1 VNLLKRWTGLRL
13 RDDWVWQKG
22 YQRPTLM
29 LREPARAGWYLLT
42 MRLQA
47 DQLRCYGLF
56 NRNQGRIL
64 LNGKLRRRVVHI
76 SRSSRTSCFEIQGLN
91 RDPLISELRLVPQP
105 FWRVRK
111 LLAAKLLRL
120 HPAYRKRSLRQRSF
134 SQQWLDYNHLLSR
147 KNFPL
152 LGYDEWIEQVEIPA
166 LLEQDEQGK
175 HESTAKAAAETE
187 SVNFAIWL
195 WGKRD
200 DEQSCKLSLD
210 SLRNQIAGPF
220 QVLPPE
226 QQLQQEDQQTW
237 IVFLQAGDQLAPQA
251 QARFSSIIQTHGDA
265 RILYADEDRINLEG
279 RRHSPQFK
287 PAWNP
292 DLLYTDP
299 HYSHCWLIRADLCL
313 RACQALNADGEL
325 AELYAIALEATSLCG
340 SGQILHIPEVLYH
353 RLDQAGEQR
362 SSSQTAQSLQ
372 KFLARHGHN
381 LQVSHHQTG
390 GHRIHWSLPDPAPL
404 VSIIIAT
411 RNRGD
416 LLRCCLTS
424 LAEHAQGNPPTELI
438 LIDNG
443 SNELETLDYLAHLA
457 QQQNVRILRRPEK
470 FNYAALNNEAVSLA
484 RGELI
489 ALINNDVEA
498 THSGWLAAMAAQALR
513 PEIGAVGAKLLFP
526 DGTIQHA
533 GVLLGIG
540 GIAGHAHKYLTGED
554 EGYQLRLQL
563 AHNLSAVTAATLVV
577 RKAVFEEVDG
587 FDAVNFA
594 VSYNDV
600 DFCLRLLRAGY
611 RNLFCPDAVLI
622 HHESKSR
629 GAPTSAADNAQ
640 WLRERQAMVSRWGAV
655 LQADPNYSPHLT
667 LQEENLS
674 LTLKTSI
681 TKARSSSLPLS

>member
-13 RDDWVWQKG
+13 REDWVWQRG
-22 YQRPTLM
+22 CQRPTLM
-29 LREPARAGWYLLT
+29 LRYPARPGWYLLT
-42 MRLQA
+42 VRLHG
-47 DQLRCYGLF
+47 DQLRCYGII
-56 NRNQGRIL
+56 NRHQGRIL
-64 LNGKLRRRVVHI
+64 VNGKLRRRVVHI
-76 SRSSRTSCFEIQGLN
+76 GKRSRSTCFEIQGYN
-91 RDPLISELRLVPQP
+91 REPLISELRLVPQP
-105 FWRVRK
+105 FWRVQK
-111 LLAAKLLRL
+111 LLATKLLRL
-120 HPAYRKRSLRQRSF
+120 HPAYRKESLKQRCF

-147 KNFPL
+147 KNIPL
-152 LGYDEWIEQVEIPA
+152 VGYDEWIEQVELPA
-166 LLEQDEQGK
+166 LLEQIQQSKNIPPLATNEP
-175 HESTAKAAAETE
+175 T

-195 WGKRD
+195 WGQRD
-200 DEQSCKLSLD
+200 SDQHCQRSID
-210 SLRNQIAGPF
+210 SLNHQNAGPF
-220 QVLPPE
+220 QILPPE
-226 QQLQQEDQQTW
+226 QQLQEEDRQTW

-251 QARFSSIIQTHGDA
+251 LARLTSVIQAHSDA
-265 RILYADEDRINLEG
+265 GVIYADEDRINLVR

-313 RACQALNADGEL
+313 RACQALNANGEL
-325 AELYAIALEATSLCG
+325 TELYAIALEATAICEG
-340 SGQILHIPEVLYH
+340 NQILHLPEVLYH

-362 SSSQTAQSLQ
+362 STSQTAQSVQ
-372 KFLARHGHN
+372 SFLARHGHEV
-381 LQVSHHQTG
+381 QVSHRQTG
-390 GHRIHWSLPDPAPL
+390 GHRIHWSLPDPPPL
-404 VSIIIAT
+404 VSVIIAT
-411 RNRGD
+411 RDRGD

-424 LAEHAQGNPPTELI
+424 LAEHAQGSPPTELI

-443 SNELETLDYLAHLA
+443 SSEPETLDYLAHLER
-457 QQQNVRILRRPEK
+457 QQNVRILRRPVK

-489 ALINNDVEA
+489 ALMNNDVEA

-540 GIAGHAHKYLTGED
+540 GIAGHAHKYLAADD
-554 EGYQLRLQL
+554 EGYQLRLHL

-577 RKAVFEEVDG
+577 RKAVFEEVSG
-587 FDAVNFA
+587 FDAINFA
-594 VSYNDV
+594 VNYNDV
-600 DFCLRLLRAGY
+600 DFCLRLLQAGY

-640 WLRERQAMVSRWGAV
+640 WQRERQAMVNRWGTL
-655 LQADPNYSPHLT
+655 LQTDPYYSPHLS
-667 LQEENLS
+667 LLEENLS
-674 LTLKTSI
+674 LTI
-681 TKARSSSLPLS
+681 KAPVTTARTSSLPRI